1 MILAQWTAL
10 VLGAAAV
17 FDDLRHRRVSN
28 RWTAA
33 GVAAG
38 LLLGAGSAGWHGL
51 GVAAG
56 GAAVGFLTF
65 LPFHLLGGM
74 GGGDV
79 KLMAAFGS
87 LLGPSGILLAA
98 VVAAIFGGLT
108 AAAALLWKPRAR
120 AIPYAPAIVAAA
132 WLSMFGQR

>member
-1 MILAQWTAL
+1 MTLVHSIAL
-10 VLGAAAV
+10 GLGAAAV
-17 FDDLRHRRVSN
+17 FDDLRRRQVSN
-28 RWTAA
+28 WLTGV

-38 LLLGAGSAGWHGL
+38 VLIGAGGGWGGM

-56 GAAVGFLTF
+56 GAAVGFLAF
-65 LPFHLLGGM
+65 LPFYLLGGM

-98 VVAAIFGGLT
+98 VLAAIFGGLT
-108 AAAALLWKPRAR
+108 AAAALLGKPRA
-120 AIPYAPAIVAAA
+120 AAVPYAPAIVAAA
-132 WLSMFGQR
+132 WLCIFGQG

>member
-17 FDDLRHRRVSN
+17 FDDLRHRQVSN
-28 RWTAA
+28 RLTAA

-38 LLLGAGSAGWHGL
+38 LLLGVGSAGWRGL
-51 GVAAG
+51 GVAVG
-56 GAAVGFLTF
+56 GAAVGFLVF
-65 LPFHLLGGM
+65 LLFHLLGGM

-87 LLGPSGILLAA
+87 MLGPSGILLAA
-98 VVAAIFGGLT
+98 VLAAIFGGLM
-108 AAAALLWKPRAR
+108 AAATLLWKPRAR
-120 AIPYAPAIVAAA
+120 TIPYAPAIVAAA
-132 WLSMFGQR
+132 WLSMLGKR